1 MPFWN
6 RKTETWLIIG
16 LGNPGEKYT
25 HNRHNIGFM
34 CLNEFARV
42 HHISLTRNRARA
54 KTGEGK
60 IEGKDVVLAKPSTF
74 VNLSGEAVGKLVRKH
89 GVKPERLIVVYDE
102 LDLPTGRIRLRLGG
116 SSGHNGIKSIIEHT
130 GSEEFIRLR
139 VGIGRPE
146 DVESGK
152 TEKGAPGIDWWV
164 PPPSNRDG
172 TGRRNSGQNRGE
184 VIDHVL
190 GDFSAEE
197 QAVMEKIIP
206 QVGEALSCLLTD
218 GLTVAMNKFNG
229 TDFRKATQDK

>member
-1 MPFWN
+1 VPFWN
-6 RKTETWLIIG
+6 RKTDSWLIVG
-16 LGNPGEKYT
+16 LGNPGEKYA

-34 CLNEFARV
+34 CLDEFARA

-60 IEGKDVVLAKPSTF
+60 IAGKDVVLAKPSTF
-74 VNLSGEAVGKLVRKH
+74 MNLSGEAVDKLVRKH
-89 GVKPERLIVVYDE
+89 GVKTERLIVVYDE

-116 SSGHNGIKSIIEHT
+116 SSGHNGIKSIVEHT
-130 GSEEFIRLR
+130 SSEEFIRVR

-152 TEKGAPGIDWWV
+152 TE
-164 PPPSNRDG
+164 
-172 TGRRNSGQNRGE
+172 RRE

-190 GDFSAEE
+190 GDFSTEE

-206 QVGEALSCLLTD
+206 QVSETLLCLLTD
-218 GLTVAMNKFNG
+218 GLTAAMNKFNG
-229 TDFRKATQDK
+229 TDFRKAPSDK